1 MNPEK
6 RGSWEAKARRL
17 QINEL
22 TFLEHF
28 ASRFDIPA
36 PEHLTADA
44 NRGEIREALL
54 RWGGKAIVK
63 PDILSGK
70 RGRAGLICE
79 VSDAREAMRKLK
91 IAAAA
96 EINGKIARTAYL
108 VQHVPAVREIYT
120 AITYDSRF
128 LSPAFTLSLEGGMDV
143 EELGEDR
150 KRTLPIDVFKGLD
163 AYQASGLLEELG
175 CPGQYISPL
184 ARTFVKFWD
193 LFISTGMRMAE
204 INPWRVTPEGEV
216 FACDFKGIFD
226 DANYKYGEV
235 EHFLPEYPEG
245 RTEFEEEMAEWSAAS
260 HQGQAHVA
268 DLGGKGVLPIL
279 FGGGASTIIIETLE
293 EYGGDPLFL
302 SDFGG
307 NPPYQRMYGTAER
320 CFRHKLKDAS
330 LLLILGGKANNTLID
345 VTFQAIADALRD
357 YVARH
362 GPIHLPVVIGRG
374 GPRLVQGLI
383 AMQRT
388 LEELRLPHVIFGPD
402 TPLTLVAEYAAKVA
416 STLEDKK

>member
-1 MNPEK
+1 MTPERRNLVEIK
-6 RGSWEAKARRL
+6 AKRL
-17 QINEL
+17 QMNEL

-28 ASRFDIPA
+28 APKFDIPV

-44 NRGEIREALL
+44 SRSEIREALL
-54 RWGGKAIVK
+54 RWGGAIVK
-63 PDILSGK
+63 PDILAGK
-70 RGRAGLICE
+70 RGKGGFIWE
-79 VSDAREAMRKLK
+79 VEDVREAMRKLK
-91 IAAAA
+91 LAAAA
-96 EINGKIARTAYL
+96 EINGKIARTAYM
-108 VQHVPAVREIYT
+108 VQRIPAVQEIYT

-128 LSPAFTLSLEGGMDV
+128 LSPSFTLSLEGGMDV
-143 EELGEDR
+143 EEIGEDR
-150 KRTLPIDVFKGLD
+150 KKTLPIDVFKGLD

-175 CPGQYISPL
+175 CPGQYVSLL

-204 INPWRVTPEGEV
+204 VNPWRVTPEGEV
-216 FACDFKGIFD
+216 YACDFKGIFD
-226 DANYKYGEV
+226 DANYKYGDAEAV
-235 EHFLPEYPEG
+235 LPEYPEG

-268 DLGGKGVLPIL
+268 ELGGKKVLPIL

-293 EYGGDPLFL
+293 EYGGDPIFL

-307 NPPYQRMYGTAER
+307 NPPYARMYGTAER
-320 CFRHKLKDAS
+320 CFRYKLKDAS

-357 YVARH
+357 YVACN
-362 GPIHLPVVIGRG
+362 GPIHMPVIVGRG
-374 GPRLVQGLI
+374 GPRLVQGLL

-388 LEELRLPHVIFGPD
+388 LEELRLPYVIFGPD

-416 STLEDKK
+416 STLEDTR